1 MLSVPALKVS
11 GRRWMACGFMTQNA
25 TDKVHNHVSLSLADG
40 DQAADALEVEG
51 VDAGWMDRQAQRICM
66 HPGYIPIRRR

>member
-1 MLSVPALKVS
+1 MLSLPALEVS
-11 GRRWMACGFMTQNA
+11 CRYWMACRFMTQNA
-25 TDKVHNHVSLSLADG
+25 TDKVHSHVGLWLVDG
-40 DQAADALEVEG
+40 DRAADALEVEG